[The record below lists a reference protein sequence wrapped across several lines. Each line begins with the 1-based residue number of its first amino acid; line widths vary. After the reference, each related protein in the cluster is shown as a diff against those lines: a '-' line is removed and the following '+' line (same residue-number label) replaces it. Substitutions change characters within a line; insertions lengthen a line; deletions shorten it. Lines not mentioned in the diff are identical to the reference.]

1 MRKHKIL
8 NSHVTCN
15 LWTLACHVY
24 REVYLSC
31 PQTQED
37 VVWLVWVP
45 KFCVLTV
52 ETLAEGGG
60 KLGAGHVGSNA
71 AVIVAMLGGTIQNIV
86 PVYCV

>member
-37 VVWLVWVP
+37 VVWLV
-45 KFCVLTV
+45 
-52 ETLAEGGG
+52 
-60 KLGAGHVGSNA
+60 
-71 AVIVAMLGGTIQNIV
+71 
-86 PVYCV
+86 